1 MQNEIKNQFPS
12 GNNFKAKRKI
22 GKGSYGTVYLGKTL
36 KTKEICAIKKIDLSQ
51 TENQEKTRRNVLLEI
66 QIMKKVKHE
75 NCVKLFFI
83 EPENYQ
89 KSDLIYVVMEYCNMN
104 DLNHYIQSK
113 NKRIS
118 IEEMKEI
125 FRQIFQ
131 GLKYLYEQGIVH
143 RDLKPENILLQKND
157 SKFGYTIK
165 LADFG
170 FARKIPK
177 DDLGKSLNMQS
188 LVGSPIYAA
197 PEILFGE
204 SYTSKADL
212 WSLGVILYEIV
223 TGGIPFSAFGIN
235 DLVLIY
241 KNTTKKSL
249 PKKVLNVVPK
259 ECNDLVEKLL
269 TVDPELRISRQDLHN
284 HPFISEQL
292 KESVE
297 KSQSLLDLE
306 KGIIG
311 ITKEDFESK
320 ENDKLSFKKGEVI
333 EIIKIKKDKEICE
346 GILKEEKGIIELK
359 SIDLYQKIEN
369 IFSIIESNNQ
379 IKKFQKRIIGIT
391 KYRYQANQFSLPKG
405 ELIEITLINGEMEI
419 CEIQFENQKD
429 EIPFF
434 FLDFYEQIGGNNGN
448 QNQIQIQNQIQ
459 NENQNENQ
467 NKLIG
472 IARVDSQD
480 NEDEHFLSFSKGDEV
495 EILEINEKI
504 GIAKLNGKEGEILI
518 DDFDIKEK

>member
-36 KTKEICAIKKIDLSQ
+36 KTKEICAIKKIDIQ
-51 TENQEKTRRNVLLEI
+51 KNFNQKQIIREI

-75 NCVKLFFI
+75 NCVNLFFI

-89 KSDLIYVVMEYCNMN
+89 KSDLIYVVMQYCNMN

-125 FRQIFQ
+125 FRQILQ
-131 GLKYLYEQGIVH
+131 GLKYLYQKQIVH
-143 RDLKPENILLQKND
+143 RDLKPENILLQKNED
-157 SKFGYTIK
+157 SKFGYSIK

-177 DDLGKSLNMQS
+177 DDLGKLQKMQS
-188 LVGSPIYAA
+188 FAGSPLYIA

-204 SYTSKADL
+204 SYTSKVDL
-212 WSLGVILYEIV
+212 WSLGAILYEII
-223 TGGIPFSAFGIN
+223 TGSIPFQAENIN
-235 DLVLIY
+235 DLKLIY

-284 HPFISEQL
+284 HPFIFEKL

-297 KSQSLLDLE
+297 KSQR
-306 KGIIG
+306 
-311 ITKEDFESK
+311 
-320 ENDKLSFKKGEVI
+320 EVI

-369 IFSIIESNNQ
+369 IFSIIESNNK

-405 ELIEITLINGEMEI
+405 ELVEITLINGESSS

-429 EIPFF
+429 EIPLS

-448 QNQIQIQNQIQ
+448 Q
-459 NENQNENQ
+459 
-467 NKLIG
+467 K
-472 IARVDSQD
+472 
-480 NEDEHFLSFSKGDEV
+480 
-495 EILEINEKI
+495 
-504 GIAKLNGKEGEILI
+504 
-518 DDFDIKEK
+518 